1 MKLFFPTFEFPP
13 RIGGGLATYLAE
25 ICKVYAGRGDEV
37 TIFSLEDQA
46 GDFVAEEEVAAGV
59 RVIRFAANTEPCYR
73 QFGYWPAAAF
83 HMSEKVA
90 EIARRDGPAD
100 VIEVP
105 DGFGVGYM
113 CLQRRLTLD
122 PDFRDTPIVTV
133 AHTPTYMIE
142 RLNDSPTFQLPNYWT
157 GVMEKFSA
165 LACDAL
171 VSPSQ
176 ALLDRMAKDLGR
188 PLPRSEV
195 IRNPFSGPAT
205 PPPSAAEKDH
215 FFVASRLTYWKGV
228 DHIARVFER
237 LWSEGV
243 DAKLKL
249 YGGDTPYAAAGVM
262 MSEHLK
268 SRYAHRIE
276 AGLLELP
283 GPVPRAEIDRAA
295 ARAHAQIH
303 PSLFDN
309 FPYSVVESMANG
321 QVTLVNRNGGHNE
334 ILTDGRD
341 AIIIDVENPETAA
354 AAVAS
359 VLAMSP
365 DARKAMG
372 AAARETVARECGH
385 DRFYARKAEL
395 YEEVTA
401 RKAGRRSF
409 PFIAGAVRDTRTH
422 RTKGVA
428 GRLSVVIPYFNMAAY
443 IDETIDSVFAST
455 WPDIEVVLVD
465 DGSAEPESL
474 AKLEELKLRLADRN
488 FRVIRTVN
496 QGVAAA
502 RNTGAEVAT
511 GALMALLDADD
522 VVRPDYYAN
531 AIRVLETYDNVAF
544 VGCWNEDFRD
554 EDGETIRIWAT
565 YNPEP
570 PAQLI
575 FNMTNCQ
582 GMVYWRAAF
591 LEAGRHD
598 PTLRM
603 FLDDWESV
611 ISLMAAGLRGV
622 MLPQA
627 HFRYRIRSASIF
639 RSKRGLWDV
648 NFEKIAMKH
657 AAYYDKFGSE
667 IAAFLNANGPNTHYH
682 LPGHRS
688 GYRRD
693 FRGEKWVRQAYE
705 GEYVGT
711 MQFVSDFLH
720 EKRLGKFIRR
730 NKTTQWLIE
739 KVF

>member
-1 MKLFFPTFEFPP
+1 MRLFFPTFEFPP
-13 RIGGGLATYLAE
+13 RIGGGLATYLDQ

-37 TIFSLEDQA
+37 TIFSLEQVD
-46 GDFVAEEEVAAGV
+46 GCFKEEEEIAEGV
-59 RVIRFAANTEPCYR
+59 RVIRFAANSEPCYR

-100 VIEVP
+100 VIEIP
-105 DGFGVGYM
+105 DGFGIGYM

-122 PDFRDTPIVTV
+122 PDFRATPIVTV

-142 RLNDSPTFQLPNYWT
+142 RLNDAPTFQLPNYWT
-157 GVMEKFSA
+157 GVMEKFST

-176 ALLDRMAKDLGR
+176 ALLDRLAVDIGR

-195 IRNPFSGPAT
+195 IRNPYIPPAHI
-205 PPPSAAEKDH
+205 PSADAEKDH
-215 FFVASRLTYWKGV
+215 FYVASRLTYWKGV

-237 LWSEGV
+237 LWSDGV
-243 DAKLKL
+243 EAKLKL
-249 YGGDTPYAAAGVM
+249 YGGDTDYNAVGRK
-262 MSEHLK
+262 MSEHLEL
-268 SRYAHRIE
+268 RFGHRID
-276 AGLLELP
+276 AGLLEFC
-283 GPVPRAEIDRAA
+283 GPTPRAEIDKAA
-295 ARAHAQIH
+295 ATAHAQIH

-309 FPYSVVESMANG
+309 FPYSVLESMGNG
-321 QVTLVNRNGGHNE
+321 QVTLVNCNGGHNE
-334 ILTDGRD
+334 IIADGVD
-341 AIIIDVENPETAA
+341 AMVMNVENPEAA
-354 AAVAS
+354 AEAVS
-359 VLAMSP
+359 SIISMS
-365 DARKAMG
+365 DEARRRMG
-372 AAARETVARECGH
+372 DAARATVARECGH
-385 DRFYARKAEL
+385 ETFYARKAEL
-395 YEEVTA
+395 YEDVIA
-401 RKAGRRSF
+401 QKAGRKSF
-409 PFIAGAVRDTRTH
+409 PFIAGEVRETLAH
-422 RTKGVA
+422 RAKGIE

-443 IDETIDSVFAST
+443 IDETVDSVFAST

-474 AKLEELKLRLADRN
+474 AKLEELKHRLTGRN
-488 FRVIRTVN
+488 FRVLSTVN

-502 RNTGAEVAT
+502 RNTGAEAAT

-522 VVRPDYYAN
+522 VVQPDYYAN
-531 AIRVLETYDNVAF
+531 AIQVLKSYDNVAF

-554 EDGETIRIWAT
+554 SDGSTIRIWAT

-582 GMVYWRAAF
+582 GMVYWREAF
-591 LEAGRHD
+591 LEAGKHD
-598 PTLRM
+598 PELRM

-627 HFRYRIRSASIF
+627 KFRYRIRDASIF

-648 NFEKIAMKH
+648 NFEKIARKH
-657 AAYYDKFGSE
+657 AAYYDKFGAE

-682 LPGHRS
+682 VPGHRS

-693 FRGEKWVRQAYE
+693 FKQEKWIRQAYD
-705 GEYVGT
+705 GKYVDT
-711 MQFVSDFLH
+711 MRFVSDFLAN
-720 EKRLGKFIRR
+720 KTLGKFIRR
-730 NKTTQWLIE
+730 SKTTQWLIE